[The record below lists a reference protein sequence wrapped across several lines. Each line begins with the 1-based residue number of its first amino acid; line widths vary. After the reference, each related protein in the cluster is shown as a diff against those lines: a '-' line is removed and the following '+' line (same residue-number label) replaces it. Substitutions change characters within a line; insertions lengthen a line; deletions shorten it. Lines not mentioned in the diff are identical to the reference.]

1 LRAKPRT
8 IAQVASE
15 ILTAAVAEAI
25 RGLHDGESVSALPF
39 AS

>member
-1 LRAKPRT
+1 LRPKPCM

-15 ILTAAVAEAI
+15 IVTAAVAKAI
-25 RGLHDGESVSALPF
+25 RGIHEGESVIALPS

>member
-1 LRAKPRT
+1 LRAKPCM

-15 ILTAAVAEAI
+15 IVTAAVAKAI
-25 RGLHDGESVSALPF
+25 RGIHEGESVSALPF

>member
-1 LRAKPRT
+1 MRAKPSM

-25 RGLHDGESVSALPF
+25 RGIHEGDSVSALPF

>member
-1 LRAKPRT
+1 MRAKPCM

-15 ILTAAVAEAI
+15 IVTAAVAKAI
-25 RGLHDGESVSALPF
+25 RGIHEPESVSELSF